1 MKQKL
6 YCFHDSDVEVFDLS
20 PGATKLEDTPDL
32 KLSGSLLSVARLAHS
47 LAGLDPDRCRPRA
60 VQVRRIRHGT
70 PEELLQLL
78 FENRLRTGG
87 GDIESLDYD
96 AEEGIA
102 VIIFEDADSA

>member
-1 MKQKL
+1 MPK
-6 YCFHDSDVEVFDLS
+6 FHNSDGKVFYLS
-20 PGATKLEDTPDL
+20 PGAAKLEDTPNL
-32 KLSGSLLSVARLAHS
+32 KLSGSRLSVARLTHY
-47 LAGLDPDRCRPRA
+47 LAGLDPERCRPRA
-60 VQVRRIRHGT
+60 VQVQGIRHRT

-102 VIIFEDADSA
+102 VIIFKDADSA